1 MSPED
6 LLPEYEPRF
15 SSTRA
20 RDLALFANNDREV
33 FFFLISDAVDSLS
46 RQYAKGIYD
55 PYLALR
61 SFQHVAK
68 EAAIIYERAFGDE
81 EAAEK
86 RKITCFTPEEI
97 EEAGHRLL
105 MLNANFLEEAVRN
118 ALRFEKGRRFA

>member
-1 MSPED
+1 MN
-6 LLPEYEPRF
+6 LLPDYEPSF
-15 SSTRA
+15 SQKG

-33 FFFLISDAVDSLS
+33 FFFLITDAVDSLS
-46 RQYAKGIYD
+46 RMYAKGIYD
-55 PYLALR
+55 PHLALK

-81 EAAEK
+81 VSAEK

-105 MLNANFLEEAVRN
+105 MLNAQMLEDAVLN
-118 ALRFEKGRRFA
+118 ATMRDSRS

>member
-1 MSPED
+1 MN
-6 LLPEYEPRF
+6 LLPDCEPAF
-15 SSTRA
+15 SERG

-33 FFFLISDAVDSLS
+33 FFFLISDAVESLS

-68 EAAIIYERAFGDE
+68 EAAIVYERAFGDE

-86 RKITCFTPEEI
+86 RKITCFTPEEV
-97 EEAGHRLL
+97 EEAGYRLL
-105 MLNANFLEEAVRN
+105 LLNAEMLEAAIRN
-118 ALRFEKGRRFA
+118 TLRFEERRRST

>member
-1 MSPED
+1 MNLED
-6 LLPEYEPRF
+6 LLPDYEPSF

-20 RDLALFANNDREV
+20 RDLALFANADREV
-33 FFFLISDAVDSLS
+33 FFFLLSDCVESLA

-61 SFQHVAK
+61 SFQHIAK

-86 RKITCFTPEEI
+86 RQITCFTPEEI

-118 ALRFEKGRRFA
+118 ALRFEKSRCRK

>member
-1 MSPED
+1 MNLED
-6 LLPEYEPRF
+6 LLPEYEPVF
-15 SSTRA
+15 SERG

-33 FFFLISDAVDSLS
+33 FFFLISEAVDSLS

-55 PYLALR
+55 PNLALR

-86 RKITCFTPEEI
+86 RKITCFSPEEI

-105 MLNANFLEEAVRN
+105 LLNVGFLDEAVRN
-118 ALRFEKGRRFA
+118 ALRFEKGKRSS

>member
-1 MSPED
+1 MKLED
-6 LLPEYEPRF
+6 LLPDYEPSF
-15 SSTRA
+15 SEKG

-55 PYLALR
+55 PHLALR

-68 EAAIIYERAFGDE
+68 EAAVIYERAFGDE
-81 EAAEK
+81 EAAE
-86 RKITCFTPEEI
+86 RRQITCFTAVEI

-105 MLNANFLEEAVRN
+105 MLNAGFLEEAVKN
-118 ALRFEKGRRFA
+118 ALRFEKGRCSR

>member
-1 MSPED
+1 MNLED
-6 LLPEYEPRF
+6 LLPECEPRF
-15 SSTRA
+15 SERG

-33 FFFLISDAVDSLS
+33 FFFLLSDCVESLA

-68 EAAIIYERAFGDE
+68 EAAIVYERAFGDE

-86 RKITCFTPEEI
+86 RKITCFTPDEI

-105 MLNANFLEEAVRN
+105 MLNSNFLEEAVKN
-118 ALRFEKGRRFA
+118 ALRFEQGKRSS

>member
-1 MSPED
+1 MKLDD
-6 LLPEYEPRF
+6 LLPDYEPSF
-15 SSTRA
+15 SSARA

-61 SFQHVAK
+61 SFQHVAR

-86 RKITCFTPEEI
+86 RQITCFTPEEV

-105 MLNANFLEEAVRN
+105 MLNASFLEEAVRN
-118 ALRFEKGRRFA
+118 ALRFEKGRHAT

>member
-1 MSPED
+1 MKIED
-6 LLPEYEPRF
+6 LLPDYEPSF
-15 SSTRA
+15 SERG
-20 RDLALFANNDREV
+20 RDLALFANADREV
-33 FFFLISDAVDSLS
+33 FFFLISDCVESLS

-68 EAAIIYERAFGDE
+68 EAAVIYERAFGNE
-81 EAAEK
+81 EAADK

-118 ALRFEKGRRFA
+118 ALRFEKGRRST